1 MITWAALLLLRG
13 LEDDMTHPD
22 GTNRSLLE
30 MCLRNDIVNPDL
42 YLIQTHLHSLKRSNP
57 SASIHTVL
65 SRRLESAMQTMHT
78 TSAMHRTPPS
88 NVTLAFPSPNAE
100 ETWTIFDHEIMSLAN
115 PPWLFQDLVQP
126 GPSPRPANME
136 PAPLWLHSGTTPVQ
150 FDSDLLVNNARPFT
164 ANAQYN
170 VPRQMQGPVP
180 SMLNR
185 LFGNEN
191 NDEGDAL
198 T

>member
-1 MITWAALLLLRG
+1 MA
-13 LEDDMTHPD
+13 HPD
-22 GTNRSLLE
+22 GTSRSLLE
-30 MCLRNDIVNPDL
+30 TCLSNDIVNPDL
-42 YLIQTHLHSLKRSNP
+42 YLIQAHLHSLKRSNP

-88 NVTLAFPSPNAE
+88 NVTLAFPSPNTE
-100 ETWTIFDHEIMSLAN
+100 EAWTIFDQEIMSLAN
-115 PPWLFQDLVQP
+115 PPWLFQDSSQP
-126 GPSPRPANME
+126 APSHRPANME
-136 PAPLWLHSGTTPVQ
+136 QTPLWLHSGTTPVQ

-164 ANAQYN
+164 GNTQYD
-170 VPRQMQGPVP
+170 VPRQMRGPVP

-191 NDEGDAL
+191 HDEGGAGPL
-198 T
+198 A